1 MKGCSIM
8 EQFENNDMQNE
19 NINQQEES
27 VVEEEQ
33 TSSGNKLVKE
43 ILDWIKYL
51 IIAVII
57 ALVIRTYIFTLVR
70 VDGAS
75 MNPTLSHGDTLYANR
90 FLYEPEVGDIIVFR
104 PPHSPKT
111 PYIKRI
117 IATEG
122 QVVDIDPFSRKV
134 SVDGVV
140 LEEEYIKEPMLSG
153 GNMQY
158 PCTVPEGHI
167 FVMGDNRN
175 NSLDSRT
182 TTVGFV
188 PVDNVIGEAVFRLLP
203 LNGIGILR

>member
-1 MKGCSIM
+1 M
-8 EQFENNDMQNE
+8 EQFENNNMQDE
-19 NINQQEES
+19 NLAPQTTP
-27 VVEEEQ
+27 EQ
-33 TSSGNKLVKE
+33 TAGNKVVKE

-70 VDGAS
+70 VDGLS
-75 MNPTLSHGDTLYANR
+75 MYPTLNHGDTLYANR
-90 FLYEPEVGDIIVFR
+90 FMYEPECGDVVVFR
-104 PPHSPKT
+104 PPNNPKT
-111 PYIKRI
+111 PYIKRV

-122 QVVDIDPFSRKV
+122 QVVDIDPYSCKV

-140 LEEEYIKEPMLSG
+140 LDEDYIKEPMLSG

-158 PCTVPEGHI
+158 PCTVPEGYI

-182 TTVGFV
+182 STVGFV

-203 LNGIGILR
+203 VTQIGIVR